1 MNRDE
6 FLQSLRRDLS
16 GDVPQDVLEENVQY
30 YREYI
35 DGEMAKGR
43 SEEEVIEE
51 LGTPRLIAKN
61 IEDTTELDQ
70 EEASSGR
77 RFTDRGYG
85 DTYGGGSAYDN
96 TGGSNNG
103 GYNGSYD
110 SGGQTARN
118 GAGGRGSFHLF
129 DTSKW
134 YGKVAVA
141 VVIFVVL
148 YLIFSIIGGIFS
160 VLAPFLGPLLL
171 IWLIFVLIRSF
182 FRRR

>member
-1 MNRDE
+1 MNREE

-35 DGEMAKGR
+35 DGEIAKGR

-70 EEASSGR
+70 EEAASGR

-85 DTYGGGSAYDN
+85 DTYTGGSAYDASGDGY
-96 TGGSNNG
+96 GGSN
-103 GYNGSYD
+103 D
-110 SGGQTARN
+110 GGQAGRK
-118 GAGGRGSFHLF
+118 GGRGSFHLF
-129 DTSKW
+129 DLSKW
-134 YGKVAVA
+134 YGKVAV
-141 VVIFVVL
+141 VVVVFVVVF
-148 YLIFSIIGGIFS
+148 LIFSIISGIFS

-171 IWLIFVLIRSF
+171 IWLVYSLIRIL